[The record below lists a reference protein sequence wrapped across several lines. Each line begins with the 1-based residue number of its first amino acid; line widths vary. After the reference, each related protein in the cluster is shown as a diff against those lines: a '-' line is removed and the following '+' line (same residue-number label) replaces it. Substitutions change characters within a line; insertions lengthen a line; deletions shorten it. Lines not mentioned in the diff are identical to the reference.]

1 MLYTGNGSTQAI
13 TGVGFQP
20 DLTWFKSRSA
30 GYDHQL
36 HDVLRSAGV
45 ALLSNS
51 SQAEFNYG
59 TVSSFDSDG
68 FTVDATSY
76 IGTNASGATF
86 VSWNWKANGSGST
99 NTSGDVN
106 STVSVDTTAGF
117 SIATATTVSSYGS
130 FPFTIGHGLGT
141 APAMVIYKSRT
152 SSGQNWWVWHKDL
165 PNAATGRGI
174 LLNSS
179 GAEVN
184 GGYFASNPATATT
197 MGINAAALINDS
209 VVMYSFAEVEGYSS
223 FGSYTGNGSANGPF
237 IYTGFRPAFVV
248 IKETTSTGSWVML
261 DTTRSTYNVI
271 NNDSLWANLADAEGG
286 SASYFDM
293 LSNGFKI
300 RDTDSD
306 KNSSGQTY
314 IYMAFA
320 ENPFKNALA
329 R

>member
-1 MLYTGNGSTQAI
+1 
-13 TGVGFQP
+13 
-20 DLTWFKSRSA
+20 
-30 GYDHQL
+30 
-36 HDVLRSAGV
+36 
-45 ALLSNS
+45 
-51 SQAEFNYG
+51 
-59 TVSSFDSDG
+59 
-68 FTVDATSY
+68 
-76 IGTNASGATF
+76 
-86 VSWNWKANGSGST
+86 
-99 NTSGDVN
+99 
-106 STVSVDTTAGF
+106 
-117 SIATATTVSSYGS
+117 
-130 FPFTIGHGLGT
+130 
-141 APAMVIYKSRT
+141 
-152 SSGQNWWVWHKDL
+152 
-165 PNAATGRGI
+165 
-174 LLNSS
+174 
-179 GAEVN
+179 
-184 GGYFASNPATATT
+184 

-209 VVMYSFAEVEGYSS
+209 VVMYSFAEIEGYSA
-223 FGSYTGNGSANGPF
+223 FGSYTGNGSTDGPF
-237 IYTGFRPAFVV
+237 VYTGFRPAFVV

>member
-1 MLYTGNGSTQAI
+1 
-13 TGVGFQP
+13 
-20 DLTWFKSRSA
+20 
-30 GYDHQL
+30 
-36 HDVLRSAGV
+36 
-45 ALLSNS
+45 
-51 SQAEFNYG
+51 
-59 TVSSFDSDG
+59 
-68 FTVDATSY
+68 
-76 IGTNASGATF
+76 
-86 VSWNWKANGSGST
+86 
-99 NTSGDVN
+99 
-106 STVSVDTTAGF
+106 
-117 SIATATTVSSYGS
+117 VSSYGS

-152 SSGQNWWVWHKDL
+152 SGGQNWWVWHKDL

-174 LLNSS
+174 LLNST
-179 GAEVN
+179 GGQVN
-184 GGYFASNPATATT
+184 GGYFASNPATTTT

-209 VVMYSFAEVEGYSS
+209 VVMYSFAEIEGYSA
-223 FGSYTGNGSANGPF
+223 FGSYTGNGSTDGPF
-237 IYTGFRPAFVV
+237 VYTGFRPAFVVIKETTSTGSWVMLDTTRSTCYTGNGSADGTFVYTGFRPAFVV